1 MLVSEAIS
9 NIFCQIVNSPLSLDS
24 SLLGP
29 MPLKSNLVGAL
40 NTAEELF
47 IDVSVFMDRTDGLNN
62 GFLAKLTIISATIL
76 KAFLAP
82 AI

>member
-9 NIFCQIVNSPLSLDS
+9 NIFCQIVNSPLGLDS

-29 MPLKSNLVGAL
+29 LKSNLAGAL

-47 IDVSVFMDRTDGLNN
+47 IDVSVFMDRTDGLISN
-62 GFLAKLTIISATIL
+62 GFLQS
-76 KAFLAP
+76 
-82 AI
+82 